1 MICEIFFSPNSPIF
15 RKNRRKKR
23 RRWRK
28 LSNAKLYA
36 SSIFRK
42 VMKKKEEDGE
52 NCQMQSVS
60 LFKETQKVN
69 VKMINGFQIKIKYIR
84 ISQTS
89 FVLVWCLLHF

>member
-1 MICEIFFSPNSPIF
+1 MEKTVKCKALCFFDIPES
-15 RKNRRKKR
+15 
-23 RRWRK
+23 
-28 LSNAKLYA
+28 YE
-36 SSIFRK
+36 
-42 VMKKKEEDGE
+42 KKEEDGE